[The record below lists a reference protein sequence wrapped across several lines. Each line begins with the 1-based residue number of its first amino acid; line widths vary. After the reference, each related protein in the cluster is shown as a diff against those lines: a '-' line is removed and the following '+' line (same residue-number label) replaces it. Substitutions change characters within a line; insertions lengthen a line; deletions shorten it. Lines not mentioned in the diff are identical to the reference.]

1 MTTPAVAAD
10 KPAGP
15 LGFLTPGRLAALAI
29 WGLAWL
35 LLLHFTRQ
43 SPPGDNAEQLTW
55 VRALAWGYHKHP
67 PLPTAL
73 LWPLVQVFGLRLWL
87 PDLLGATTT
96 LTALVLAHQLVARLC
111 GTHRAALAMLGTL
124 CVGFYTHRLSFF
136 NHDVVLMP
144 CVALAATCCWQALAH
159 RSRRAWWGLGMAMG
173 FGLLAK
179 YQAALMAVP
188 VLVCWAHARGWRDA
202 QHRRGLLIA
211 VLLALVIVSPNLLWL
226 VTHDFLPLRYVAGNS
241 LMATPSLERSANSV
255 SNWAGGVLTQL
266 VGPLLLGAGLYWRAG
281 PSDHATPRAVALK
294 AGADVRLFL
303 FAWGLLPLLLI
314 AGLGLLLRARLHLN
328 WAMAYLPLSCATLML
343 AVEAAR
349 WQRVR
354 LREAVWGFALIQLV
368 LAAYIVATSN
378 AGTLVYDDKRLR
390 NFAAGA
396 VTAAVGPPARAALGG
411 PIRVIAGRQRLV
423 GGIALMLD
431 EQPLVLLDGR
441 LDISPWV
448 PADLPQACGV
458 LWMGRTG
465 DEPPPG
471 VQVHPIGNNLWWG
484 VSPPAGPAGRCR

>member
-1 MTTPAVAAD
+1 VTTPPAAVEL
-10 KPAGP
+10 PAVQPG
-15 LGFLTPGRLAALAI
+15 LVTPGRLAALVI

-43 SPPGDNAEQLTW
+43 SPPGDNAERLTW

-67 PLPTAL
+67 PLPTAM
-73 LWPLVQVFGLRLWL
+73 LWPLVQVFGLSLWL

-96 LTALVLAHQLVARLC
+96 LIALVLTHQLVARLC
-111 GTHRAALAMLGTL
+111 GSHRAALAMLGTL

-144 CVALAATCCWQALAH
+144 CVALAATCCWRALAH
-159 RSRRAWWGLGMAMG
+159 HSGRAWWGLGLAMG

-179 YQAALMAVP
+179 YQAVLMAVP
-188 VLVCWAHARGWRDA
+188 VLVCWAHARGLRDA

-211 VLLALVIVSPNLLWL
+211 VLLALVIVSPNLVW
-226 VTHDFLPLRYVAGNS
+226 VATHDFLPLRYVAGNS
-241 LMATPSLERSANSV
+241 LMPTPSLVRSANSV

-266 VGPLLLGAGLYWRAG
+266 VGPLLLGTGLCWRTG
-281 PSDHATPRAVALK
+281 PSEPATQRAVALK
-294 AGADVRLFL
+294 VGADVRLFL
-303 FAWGLLPLLLI
+303 FAWGMLPLILL
-314 AGLGLLLRARLHLN
+314 ALLALLLRARLHLN
-328 WAMAYLPLSCATLML
+328 WAMAYLPLTCATLML
-343 AVEAAR
+343 AVGASR
-349 WQRVR
+349 WERVR
-354 LREAVWGFALIQLV
+354 MRDALWGFALIQLV
-368 LAAYIVATSN
+368 LAAYMAATSN

-448 PADLPQACGV
+448 PPDLPQACGV
-458 LWMGRTG
+458 LWMGRSG
-465 DEPPPG
+465 DDPPVG
-471 VQVHPIGNNLWWG
+471 IQVHPIGNSLWWG
-484 VSPPAGPAGRCR
+484 VSPPAGPASLCR